1 MKKSLTAVL
10 LTTGLILGGAQSAS
24 AGIIVSNP
32 TELIKQG
39 EQLEQM
45 AQQLEQLKSQLETQ
59 KNMYE
64 SMAKTT
70 NLGDLLGTST
80 NTLANN
86 LPDNWKEVY
95 SDAMN
100 SSSSVTPSV
109 NSMMGQFNAEVDDMT
124 PSEAIAYMN
133 KKLAEKGAYDRVMA
147 EKAYNNQMQELS
159 DMQALTEQ
167 IKSTPD
173 LKSIA
178 DLQARIQ
185 TSQGAIQGEQAK
197 LNLMNMLQQSQD
209 KLLRAQKDRATRNF
223 VFEPVGTLPRHLQ
236 LTEEIMKNYC
246 CLSLSS
252 WWPATLRMTLIGT
265 KSMTKSARQRSRS
278 ARRMLMNSRSQTAKT
293 RVRLIAS
300 CLFTV
305 KRTVK
310 LTHRKFKSKEA
321 IWHSPWY
328 KTFSQK

>member
-1 MKKSLTAVL
+1 MKKTLTAVL

-24 AGIIVSNP
+24 AGIIVTNP
-32 TELIKQG
+32 TELAKQV
-39 EQLEQM
+39 EQLQQM
-45 AQQLEQLKSQLETQ
+45 AQQLEQLKSQLQTQ

-80 NTLANN
+80 STLANN
-86 LPDNWKEVY
+86 LPDNWKEIY

-124 PSEAIAYMN
+124 PSEAITYMN

-147 EKAYNNQMQELS
+147 EKAYNNQMQELT
-159 DMQALTEQ
+159 DMQELTEQ
-167 IKSTPD
+167 IKTTPD

-209 KLLRAQKDRATRNF
+209 KLLRAQKERATHNF
-223 VFEPVGTLPRHLQ
+223 AFGT
-236 LTEEIMKNYC
+236 
-246 CLSLSS
+246 
-252 WWPATLRMTLIGT
+252 GGDV
-265 KSMTKSARQRSRS
+265 
-278 ARRMLMNSRSQTAKT
+278 TA
-293 RVRLIAS
+293 
-300 CLFTV
+300 
-305 KRTVK
+305 
-310 LTHRKFKSKEA
+310 
-321 IWHSPWY
+321 SP
-328 KTFSQK
+328 SIN